1 MSIFLTSTKI
11 LIPKIFIKL
20 IFIPKK
26 SEKKVC
32 FWSQETIMQILQ
44 RPNRTEG
51 ALMKC
56 FKDSFWTIV
65 STNKQNNVSFVVGH
79 PNMLH
84 SFHISHLQRRTTTS
98 PLFTN
103 HYFWIGSPTKKQN
116 CDCAI

>member
-1 MSIFLTSTKI
+1 MIFEQTGEKFLNVNLPHFHKNIDTKNFHQI
-11 LIPKIFIKL
+11 DFH
-20 IFIPKK
+20 PKK

-32 FWSQETIMQILQ
+32 FWCQETIMQILQ

-65 STNKQNNVSFVVGH
+65 STKKQNYVSFVVGH

-84 SFHISHLQRRTTTS
+84 SFHTYNYIS
-98 PLFTN
+98 PL
-103 HYFWIGSPTKKQN
+103 Y
-116 CDCAI
+116 